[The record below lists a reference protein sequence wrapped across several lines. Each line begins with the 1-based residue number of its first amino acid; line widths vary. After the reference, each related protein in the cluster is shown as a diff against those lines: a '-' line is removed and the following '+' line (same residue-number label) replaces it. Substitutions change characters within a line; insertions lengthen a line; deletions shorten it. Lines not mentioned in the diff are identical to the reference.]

1 MPLLPQVL
9 VVSCHP
15 QHCKPLLVALD
26 KMNCRVA
33 LAFSVA
39 EAKGILMSG
48 SVPVACT
55 CAELP
60 DGNYRSILSVVQ
72 SHRLKTRVLVISET
86 QECAEYLQ
94 AMHAG
99 AFDLLPAPYQ
109 RSEVERIIRG
119 ALESPDR
126 DARSPQTPG
135 EKPWPTP

>member
-1 MPLLPQVL
+1 
-9 VVSCHP
+9 
-15 QHCKPLLVALD
+15 LLVALD

-39 EAKGILMSG
+39 EAKGILMRG
-48 SVPVACT
+48 VPVACT

-119 ALESPDR
+119 ALESSQR
-126 DARSPQTPG
+126 DTRSTHAQG